1 MNIIKILFVFGTRP
15 EAIKMAKL
23 IQKMRSDSRFV
34 YKVCVTGQHRQM
46 LDQVLDLYDIKP
58 DYDLKIMKPN
68 QDLTDVT
75 KKTLEGLKVI
85 FSEWYPDMALV
96 QGDTSTAF
104 ATSLAAFY
112 QKIEVGHIEAGLRTG
127 NIYSPWP
134 EEMNRILISKIA
146 SIHFAPT
153 ALAKMNLINEG
164 INEKSIYLTGNTV
177 MDSLCE
183 MHERINTSEVKEMM
197 QNKFNFL
204 DPNKKTILVTGHRRE
219 NFGEGFKSI
228 CKGINKISQ
237 IKDIQ
242 VVYPVHLNP
251 NVQDPVKNI
260 IEVKDNIHLIEPL
273 DYLPFI
279 YLMSRSSLILTDSGG
294 IQEEASAF
302 NIPLLVMRENTE
314 RSESFNL
321 NAVKLVGTNSE
332 KIYEESYKYIKLGL
346 NAKFDLTDNPF
357 GDGLASEKIVDIIL
371 DHFNGQS
378 LQK

>member
-1 MNIIKILFVFGTRP
+1 MSIIKILFVFGTRP

-23 IQKMRSDSRFV
+23 VQKMKCDSRFF

-68 QDLTDVT
+68 QDLTDVA
-75 KKTLEGLKVI
+75 KKTLGGLKNI
-85 FSEWYPDMALV
+85 FSEWHPDMVLV

-153 ALAKMNLINEG
+153 SLAKMNLINEG
-164 INEKSIYLTGNTV
+164 ISKESIYLTGNTV
-177 MDSLCE
+177 MDSLSE
-183 MHERINTSEVKEMM
+183 MHQRINHSEVREIM

-204 DPNKKTILVTGHRRE
+204 DSDKKTILVTGHRRE

-228 CKGINKISQ
+228 CQGINKISQ
-237 IKDIQ
+237 IKGVQI
-242 VVYPVHLNP
+242 VYPVHLNP
-251 NVQDPVKNI
+251 NVQDPVNSL

-314 RSESFNL
+314 RSESVNIKT
-321 NAVKLVGTNSE
+321 VKLVGTNSE
-332 KIYEESYKYIKLGL
+332 KIYEESYKYLKLGL
-346 NAKFDLTDNPF
+346 NAKFDLTDNPY
-357 GDGLASEKIVDIIL
+357 GDGLASEKIVDTIL
-371 DHFNGQS
+371 DHFNAKS
-378 LQK
+378 LQE